1 MIYHELRGKLILIWF
16 IFSCLSLTPS
26 IAPPSNAICN
36 SVTPSLCYILYY
48 SVSLST
54 HPTSFHCSGCS
65 FFYHLSFCPLPPF
78 TMFPCLLLPPPNHYL
93 MAFLVVVYSRSGVN
107 HISRY
112 FRIASC
118 LLTYF
123 NSAFHVSHFR
133 LALVKTFDIYQEQ
146 LLNAKIVLLIL
157 RSGNSGKFY
166 AFVVERF
173 W

>member
-1 MIYHELRGKLILIWF
+1 M
-16 IFSCLSLTPS
+16 PS
-26 IAPPSNAICN
+26 IIQ
-36 SVTPSLCYILYY
+36 SLLPLYILYY

-65 FFYHLSFCPLPPF
+65 FFYHLLFCFLPLF
-78 TMFPCLLLPPPNHYL
+78 TMFLFYPCLLLSPPQPLPYGVPSCCL
-93 MAFLVVVYSRSGVN
+93 LQSGVN

-133 LALVKTFDIYQEQ
+133 LALVKTFEIYQEQ

-166 AFVVERF
+166 AFVLERF